1 MIYAKKKT
9 LTPEEKKE
17 IRTHFLNGM
26 TIIEISKKMNRPYNS
41 VLIYTRSEE
50 EQEKVKAK
58 YAENRKR
65 DFNSERRER
74 KRQIQIKYL
83 NTEAGFIV
91 MKYCDL
97 AKTARRREKNGK
109 AGIEVFSQEEFFKA
123 WDEHKAKYGR
133 HCAYTGEPILLKRRL
148 AKHINGK
155 YNKAPPNLLSVD
167 RLDPEKGYTKD
178 NVVFCSWAVNDR
190 KNAVTI
196 KDCYRIIEIYEE
208 RNKKQ

>member
-1 MIYAKKKT
+1 MIYAKKIKLT
-9 LTPEEKKE
+9 LEEKKE
-17 IRTHFLNGM
+17 IRALFLSGL
-26 TIIEISKKMNRPYNS
+26 TVTEVSEKMNRSYNTILPY
-41 VLIYTRSEE
+41 TKSEE
-50 EQEKVKAK
+50 FLEKWKKRVEEK
-58 YAENRKR
+58 RKKE
-65 DFNSERRER
+65 FNSERRE
-74 KRQIQIKYL
+74 KKKQAQIKYL

-91 MKYCDL
+91 MKYSDL
-97 AKTARRREKNGK
+97 AKSSRRRKENGK
-109 AGIEVFSQEEFFKA
+109 TGVDIFSREDFFEA

-148 AKHINGK
+148 AKKNGK
-155 YNKAPPNLLSVD
+155 LNKVPPNLLSVD

-178 NVVFCSWAVNDR
+178 NIVFCSWAVNDR